1 MIHHC
6 QMKHVEI
13 DLGFDMEKISSRHV
27 LVNFIS
33 STEQFD
39 DILTKPLTKKSLL
52 PLRQMFSRQEVDILY
67 KSMIEGV

>member
-1 MIHHC
+1 
-6 QMKHVEI
+6 MKHVEI
-13 DLGFDMEKISSRHV
+13 DLGFDMEKISSRYV
-27 LVNFIS
+27 LVYFIS

-52 PLRQMFSRQEVDILY
+52 PLRQMSSLQEVDILY